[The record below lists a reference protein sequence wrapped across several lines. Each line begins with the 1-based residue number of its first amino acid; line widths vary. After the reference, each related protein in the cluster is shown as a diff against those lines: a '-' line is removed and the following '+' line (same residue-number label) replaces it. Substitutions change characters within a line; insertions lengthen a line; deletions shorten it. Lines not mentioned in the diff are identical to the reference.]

1 MTLKVVVRQGVVGA
15 EGVVGLVGVS
25 CAVLSGDDWAG
36 LHVGRD
42 RGCVVP

>member
-1 MTLKVVVRQGVVGA
+1 MVQQGVVGA
-15 EGVVGLVGVS
+15 EGVAELAGVS